1 MPLLVKRT
9 VFAFALTL
17 NRENVFLYRSLP
29 LFTVFL
35 HLVAA
40 RARTGAEWRVGWQA
54 PPTTFSLEVCGVVSA
69 AWAEKT
75 ANVSIPCGPRFRR
88 DRKLDPKCAFLR
100 AVQNIQKMSLVF
112 QTLTLKLT
120 IQQATEFDGHPE
132 GPSP

>member
-1 MPLLVKRT
+1 MHHP
-9 VFAFALTL
+9 LTL

-29 LFTVFL
+29 LFTVF
-35 HLVAA
+35 VPNGAA

-100 AVQNIQKMSLVF
+100 AVQNIQKKSLGF
-112 QTLTLKLT
+112 QTLTLNLT
-120 IQQATEFDGHPE
+120 FQQAPEFDGH
-132 GPSP
+132 

>member
-1 MPLLVKRT
+1 MVE
-9 VFAFALTL
+9 ALTL

-35 HLVAA
+35 PNVAA

-75 ANVSIPCGPRFRR
+75 ANVSIPYGPRFRR

-100 AVQNIQKMSLVF
+100 AVQNIQKKSLSF
-112 QTLTLKLT
+112 QTLTPNLT
-120 IQQATEFDGHPE
+120 IQQAPEFDGHPA
-132 GPSP
+132 GPCP